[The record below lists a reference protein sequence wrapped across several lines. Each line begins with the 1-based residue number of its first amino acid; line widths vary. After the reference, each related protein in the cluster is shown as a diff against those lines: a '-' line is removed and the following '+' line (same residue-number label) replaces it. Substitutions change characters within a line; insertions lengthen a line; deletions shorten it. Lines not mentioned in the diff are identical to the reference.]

1 MGCGCNKRNQPVN
14 RFVVVY
20 NDGTESAP
28 YTTAR
33 EADAEKRRTGAT
45 APVKTV
51 AAAAQQPA
59 PAAAPTNN
67 AKIVKG
73 GGVRNGIEA

>member
-1 MGCGCNKRNQPVN
+1 MGCGCNKRNQQAS

-51 AAAAQQPA
+51 TTTAHQPA
-59 PAAAPTNN
+59 PAAPTHN
-67 AKIVKG
+67 AKIVNG